1 MIIEAGR
8 ASKLSLETDNDSAR
22 YDSSSVLRASAPAT
36 LVSST
41 APTRL
46 TLELSRGLGGM
57 IMRALIGAEFFPG
70 SDVTHFEVLTAAA
83 PFDSGVGATCASSL
97 GKPLIPGLPKDFAPP
112 VLAGLE
118 KESAQDPLPAGTLRI
133 DRAGYDL
140 IGSSEAAFFQVAS
153 LLRSAFSAM
162 AAGDDVAARL
172 TDRLTHMPVHQA
184 G

>member
-22 YDSSSVLRASAPAT
+22 YDSAAALRSSEPAS

-41 APTRL
+41 TPTRL

-57 IMRALIGAEFFPG
+57 IMRALIGAEFLPG
-70 SDVTHFEVLTAAA
+70 RDATHLEVLTAAA
-83 PFDSGVGATCASSL
+83 PFDSGVEPTCTSSL
-97 GKPLIPGLPKDFAPP
+97 GKPLIPGLPKDFAHA

-118 KESAQDPLPAGTLRI
+118 KESTQDPLPAGTLRI

-140 IGSSEAAFFQVAS
+140 MGSSEAAFFQVAS

-162 AAGDDVAARL
+162 AAGRIVAARL
-172 TDRLTHMPVHQA
+172 TARVNSMPVDEA